1 MNELK
6 FNEAGLIPAIV
17 QDAGSGQVLMLA
29 YMNSE
34 SLQKTIDSGETWFF
48 SRSRGKLWHKG
59 ETSGHTQKVVNIRY
73 DCDCDALLLQV
84 EQHGPA
90 CHTGAAGCFYR
101 TLWGV
106 DASARADFLFELERI
121 IGARKAERP
130 KGSYVAGLF
139 DKGVDRILKKVGEE
153 AGEVIIAAKN
163 EDRSE
168 LIYEAGDLMF
178 HLLVLLA
185 AKDVS
190 VTEVLSELARRHMK
204 RKEESD
210 D

>member
-1 MNELK
+1 MRELK

-48 SRSRGKLWHKG
+48 SRSRSTLWHKG

-84 EQHGPA
+84 EQRGPA

-101 TLWGV
+101 TLWGEDV
-106 DASARADFLFELERI
+106 FAHADFLFELERI
-121 IGARKAERP
+121 IGSRRAERP
-130 KGSYVAGLF
+130 QGSYVAGLF
-139 DKGVDRILKKVGEE
+139 DKGLDRILKKVGEE
-153 AGEVIIAAKN
+153 AGEVIIASKN

-185 AKDVS
+185 AKGVS
-190 VTEVLSELARRHMK
+190 VTEVLAELARRHSN
-204 RKEESD
+204 RKEEND